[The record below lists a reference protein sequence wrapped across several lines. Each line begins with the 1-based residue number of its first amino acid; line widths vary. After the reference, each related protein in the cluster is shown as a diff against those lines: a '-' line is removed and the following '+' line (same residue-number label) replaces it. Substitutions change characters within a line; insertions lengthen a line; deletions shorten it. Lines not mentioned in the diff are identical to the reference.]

1 MSGRHASLHGTLLN
15 IAFPEERYGL
25 PFLFSILLHATV
37 VIFFLFAGYLLPQ
50 GQPIQI
56 GTGPGGG
63 VGGETYSVGVVDE
76 LSGGAGM
83 IKPSLIPQPPA
94 LPAEKAKEEPKPE
107 AIALPN
113 TAKPKPPRKAPE
125 KAVAAEK
132 KAIPPS
138 NTNVIPTA
146 PQPGSGG
153 AGGMSGGSGGG
164 RGGGVGVSIGAG
176 SGGVGDSWYARSVE
190 ARISLNWIRPVQAG
204 RVEII
209 YSFVINPDGS
219 IRDITKE
226 KSSGSEE
233 LDLTAERAIRASN
246 PLAPPPP
253 ELRSRP
259 VKFIAQFI
267 YPPSP

>member
-1 MSGRHASLHGTLLN
+1 MSGGHVSPHGTLLE
-15 IAFPEERYGL
+15 IAFPEEKYGL
-25 PFLFSILLHATV
+25 SFLASVLLHCS
-37 VIFFLFAGYLLPQ
+37 VILFFLFAGYLLPQ

-63 VGGETYSVGVVDE
+63 SGGETYAIGVVDD
-76 LSGGAGM
+76 LSGGIGM
-83 IKPSLIPQPPA
+83 IKPSLVPQPPA
-94 LPAEKAKEEPKPE
+94 LLAEKVKEESKPE

-113 TAKPKPPRKAPE
+113 TAKPKAPPRITE
-125 KAVAAEK
+125 KAAEAAR
-132 KAIPPS
+132 KAAPPTNS
-138 NTNVIPTA
+138 NVIPTA

-153 AGGMSGGSGGG
+153 AGGQSGGSGGG

-176 SGGVGDSWYARSVE
+176 SGGLGDSWYARTVE
-190 ARISLNWIRPVQAG
+190 ARISSNWIRPVQAG

-209 YSFVINPDGS
+209 YSFVIASDGS

-226 KSSGSEE
+226 KSSGSDE

-259 VKFIAQFI
+259 VKFMAQFI
-267 YPPSP
+267 YPPSL